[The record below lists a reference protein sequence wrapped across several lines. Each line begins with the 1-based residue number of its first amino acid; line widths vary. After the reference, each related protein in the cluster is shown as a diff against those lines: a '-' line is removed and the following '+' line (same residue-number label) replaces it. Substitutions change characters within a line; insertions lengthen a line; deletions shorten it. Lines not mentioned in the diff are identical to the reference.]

1 MSSSSPRINVAVAA
15 PAAGIGMPHE
25 DLGSEE
31 FDGLLQPSVWDT
43 LVDLGDFSCAD
54 LSGSNGTETQQQYK
68 QQQPLPSPPKTS
80 GRKRSLPQTSNWD
93 NLGPKA
99 LSEISASLLAGGWD
113 GGVNSSYSVSTS
125 PHFLGPPAGAG
136 GGGPSADSVAVPHTT
151 SPCSRD
157 DAAAASQVLVAAKQE
172 RAGGTAAPG
181 GKGISSSSSKG
192 RRGAVAGGVKVGS
205 GAGAAGGKRP
215 LNPDRMERKASREKR
230 RREEVNEKFDQ
241 LLQVLEEA
249 EATSGLEPPAAKDG
263 KTAAHAC
270 INGRRVEV
278 LSRTIQ
284 VVKKL
289 LRERREALAGVP
301 PPADDTLA
309 AVAAG
314 ISNGWQE
321 ETAEGP
327 VLDGGFR
334 SEVEENNNTAPLATE
349 TTAAAAAAAASTRD
363 VIDSNEAAAEG
374 ADAQAEAAIAATMV
388 AAPEGAA
395 AKHHSVMH
403 HVAMSVSGHHPS
415 MMMAP
420 GFTGV
425 PGHPVPSPPHGIPG
439 HPGGPIFF
447 AVPMYIPQGQGMPP
461 VAASTA
467 TTAAAEHAAQVPA
480 ATAVAA
486 PSLAATSAAAA
497 DPAPTPMA
505 EAAAVAAP
513 GVVDA
518 TEAVPAPSGKKT
530 WAVPA
535 GMGYQ
540 SMMTLQMPQFVT
552 QALSGEEGS
561 EKPTHAVCA

>member
-1 MSSSSPRINVAVAA
+1 
-15 PAAGIGMPHE
+15 
-25 DLGSEE
+25 
-31 FDGLLQPSVWDT
+31 
-43 LVDLGDFSCAD
+43 
-54 LSGSNGTETQQQYK
+54 
-68 QQQPLPSPPKTS
+68 
-80 GRKRSLPQTSNWD
+80 
-93 NLGPKA
+93 
-99 LSEISASLLAGGWD
+99 
-113 GGVNSSYSVSTS
+113 
-125 PHFLGPPAGAG
+125 
-136 GGGPSADSVAVPHTT
+136 
-151 SPCSRD
+151 
-157 DAAAASQVLVAAKQE
+157 
-172 RAGGTAAPG
+172 
-181 GKGISSSSSKG
+181 
-192 RRGAVAGGVKVGS
+192 
-205 GAGAAGGKRP
+205 
-215 LNPDRMERKASREKR
+215 MERKASREKR

-249 EATSGLEPPAAKDG
+249 EATSGLEPPAAKEG

-301 PPADDTLA
+301 PPGDDTLA

-334 SEVEENNNTAPLATE
+334 SEVVENNTAPLAME
-349 TTAAAAAAAASTRD
+349 TSAAAASAAAAAAAAASTRD
-363 VIDSNEAAAEG
+363 VIDSNEAAVEG
-374 ADAQAEAAIAATMV
+374 SDAHAEAAVAATMV
-388 AAPEGAA
+388 AAAPEGAA
-395 AKHHSVMH
+395 ANHQALMH

-461 VAASTA
+461 PAAA
-467 TTAAAEHAAQVPA
+467 TAAAENAAQAPA

-486 PSLAATSAAAA
+486 PSLAATPAAAA
-497 DPAPTPMA
+497 DPAPTPVA
-505 EAAAVAAP
+505 EAAVAP
-513 GVVDA
+513 GVVDG

>member
-1 MSSSSPRINVAVAA
+1 MCPR
-15 PAAGIGMPHE
+15 
-25 DLGSEE
+25 
-31 FDGLLQPSVWDT
+31 
-43 LVDLGDFSCAD
+43 
-54 LSGSNGTETQQQYK
+54 
-68 QQQPLPSPPKTS
+68 
-80 GRKRSLPQTSNWD
+80 
-93 NLGPKA
+93 
-99 LSEISASLLAGGWD
+99 
-113 GGVNSSYSVSTS
+113 
-125 PHFLGPPAGAG
+125 G
-136 GGGPSADSVAVPHTT
+136 GGGSTAFGITNGPESLPTWSIAPSGLVLCEVHFTQQELHKKSGKHPRTIAVEIILPVPDPPPLSPPPIFAHDTRSVGKLHTHSCT
-151 SPCSRD
+151 LPT
-157 DAAAASQVLVAAKQE
+157 Q
-172 RAGGTAAPG
+172 
-181 GKGISSSSSKG
+181 
-192 RRGAVAGGVKVGS
+192 
-205 GAGAAGGKRP
+205 
-215 LNPDRMERKASREKR
+215 
-230 RREEVNEKFDQ
+230 VNEKFDQ

-249 EATSGLEPPAAKDG
+249 EATSGLEPPAAKEG

-289 LRERREALAGVP
+289 LQERREALAGVP

-314 ISNGWQE
+314 VSNGWQE
-321 ETAEGP
+321 EAAEGP

-334 SEVEENNNTAPLATE
+334 SEVEENNNTTPLATE
-349 TTAAAAAAAASTRD
+349 TTAAAAAAASTHD
-363 VIDSNEAAAEG
+363 VIDSKEAAAEG
-374 ADAQAEAAIAATMV
+374 VDAQAEAAVAATMV

-395 AKHHSVMH
+395 ANHQALMH

-447 AVPMYIPQGQGMPP
+447 AVPMYIPQGQGMP
-461 VAASTA
+461 AAA
-467 TTAAAEHAAQVPA
+467 AATAAAENAAQAPA

-486 PSLAATSAAAA
+486 PSLAATPAAAA
-497 DPAPTPMA
+497 DPAPTPVA
-505 EAAAVAAP
+505 EAAAAP

-561 EKPTHAVCA
+561 EKPTHAMCA